1 MIEEGRFPL
10 RRLDRRLIILKLS
23 IFSKVF
29 FGSEPMSPT
38 PGSRTSATWASS
50 LLQVTPTQDEQIGV
64 AGSQLIFQ
72 PCGTAAAK
80 SRRACLSK
88 FRSPRHSERRVATT
102 KRECSS

>member
-1 MIEEGRFPL
+1 MIAEGRFPL

-23 IFSKVF
+23 IFPKLF
-29 FGSEPMSPT
+29 FGSGPMSPT
-38 PGSRTSATWASS
+38 PGSRTSTTWAPS
-50 LLQVTPTQDEQIGV
+50 LLQVMPTQEEQIGV
-64 AGSQLIFQ
+64 AGFQLIFR

-80 SRRACLSK
+80 SRRACLSE